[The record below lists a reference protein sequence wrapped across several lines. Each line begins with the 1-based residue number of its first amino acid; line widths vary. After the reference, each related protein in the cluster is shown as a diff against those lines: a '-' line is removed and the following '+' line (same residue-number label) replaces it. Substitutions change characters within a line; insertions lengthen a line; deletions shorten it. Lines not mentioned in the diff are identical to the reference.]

1 MAVTMVF
8 AFSLIFYAKLFKFS
22 LIRQNSKSLQIPEIK
37 PRNYF
42 QRMEPEKP
50 KTKWGSWICAAINCH
65 SHYCIDRVTIF
76 QFSWEKE
83 R

>member
-1 MAVTMVF
+1 MAVTMTF

-22 LIRQNSKSLQIPEIK
+22 LIRQNSKSLQIPKIK

-50 KTKWGSWICAAINCH
+50 KTKWGGRICAAINCH
-65 SHYCIDRVTIF
+65 SCYCIDRVTMF
-76 QFSWEKE
+76 RFPQEKE

>member
-8 AFSLIFYAKLFKFS
+8 AFSLIFCAELFKIS
-22 LIRQNSKSLQIPEIK
+22 LIRQNSKSLQIPKIN

-50 KTKWGSWICAAINCH
+50 KTK
-65 SHYCIDRVTIF
+65 
-76 QFSWEKE
+76 
-83 R
+83 